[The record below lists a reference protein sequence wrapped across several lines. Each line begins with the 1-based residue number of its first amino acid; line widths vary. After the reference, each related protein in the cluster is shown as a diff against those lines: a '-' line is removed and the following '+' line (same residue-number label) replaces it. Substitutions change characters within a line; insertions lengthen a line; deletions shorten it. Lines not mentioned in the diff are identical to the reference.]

1 MAITKSTRS
10 QIVEP
15 DKVTATRSISS
26 SFCLYFLD
34 QKPHKTPHLLALS
47 LSVSL
52 HTSTLPTSMASLVYS
67 LQPTLHQPHVSS
79 SSSSLATVSLLSSTT
94 FSTKPRKS
102 PTFTFSFYKSS
113 FLKNLKPISQ
123 TPRRSHGNGNSI
135 STRMSWD
142 GPLSSVKLITQGK
155 NLEVFTLA
163 LFLAAQKT

>member
-1 MAITKSTRS
+1 M
-10 QIVEP
+10 
-15 DKVTATRSISS
+15 TATQSISS
-26 SFCLYFLD
+26 FFCLSFSWP
-34 QKPHKTPHLLALS
+34 KNPHKTPRLLALC

-52 HTSTLPTSMASLVYS
+52 HTSTLPTSMASLAYS
-67 LQPTLHQPHVSS
+67 LQPTLHQPHVSSLSSSSS

-123 TPRRSHGNGNSI
+123 TPRRSYGNGNSL